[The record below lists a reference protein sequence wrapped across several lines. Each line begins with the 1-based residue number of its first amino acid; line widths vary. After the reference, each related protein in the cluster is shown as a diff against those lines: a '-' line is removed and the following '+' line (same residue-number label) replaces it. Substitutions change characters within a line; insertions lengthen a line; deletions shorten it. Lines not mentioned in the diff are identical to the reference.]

1 MLVIEK
7 CFPKMLFNIQVFQC
21 VLDIIF
27 WWTFDFLLNISIR
40 RYQTFKFSLL
50 DFSRHLRKL
59 QLLSCIKEIL
69 YVNTHFKG
77 KDDGIKV
84 NRNSFSLVS
93 DVDVEEYMCFFNAEL
108 SLGNKFMIT
117 FYKPEFKELRTCA
130 PKGVWKL
137 TDLLDLLKYFS

>member
-59 QLLSCIKEIL
+59 QLPSCIKEIL

-77 KDDGIKV
+77 KDNGIKV